1 MAELTF
7 QQECLRVHND
17 YRKKHQAPDLVLN
30 PKISAFSQE
39 WANNL
44 AARDTMQHSQGSGY
58 GENLYMK
65 WSSGTTTVTGQE
77 AVDSW
82 YNEIK
87 DYNFAY
93 GGFSGKTG
101 HFTQVVWK
109 SSKELGVGKATSRT
123 GRIYVVCNYSPPGN
137 YTNAGMFAANVLP
150 SKP

>member
-1 MAELTF
+1 
-7 QQECLRVHND
+7 
-17 YRKKHQAPDLVLN
+17 
-30 PKISAFSQE
+30 
-39 WANNL
+39 
-44 AARDTMQHSQGSGY
+44 MQHSQGSGY

-101 HFTQVVWK
+101 RPLYVDPLLFGYLSYT
-109 SSKELGVGKATSRT
+109 T
-123 GRIYVVCNYSPPGN
+123 GP
-137 YTNAGMFAANVLP
+137 YT
-150 SKP
+150 